1 MKRLLTLSM
10 LFICVTALFA
20 QNDVTKFLGIPV
32 DGSKSEM
39 IQKLKAK
46 GFRYDSELDCLKGEF
61 NGRDSYISV
70 VTNNDKVYRIM
81 VRDVSGLNETNIR
94 IRFNT
99 LCRQFEN
106 NKKYQSVSSESYII
120 PEDENISYEMSV
132 NKKRYQASYVQFP
145 EGGID
150 STTIAQE
157 AQTFIYSKY
166 SQEQLSSF
174 TEEQGQE
181 LMAELLQLQYM
192 ADKLD
197 KKSVWFM
204 IAKQYGEYY
213 ILLYYD
219 NGYNQA
225 NGEDL

>member
-1 MKRLLTLSM
+1 MKKLLSLVLLLACSA
-10 LFICVTALFA
+10 VSYA
-20 QNDVTKFLGIPV
+20 QNEVTQFLGIPV

-70 VTNNDKVYRIM
+70 VTNNNKVYRIM
-81 VRDVSGLNETNIR
+81 VRDVTSSSESDIR

-106 NKKYQSVSSESYII
+106 NKKYQSLSSESYII

-132 NKKRYQASYVQFP
+132 NKKRYQASYFQIP

-150 STTIAQE
+150 STTIMKETQS
-157 AQTFIYSKY
+157 FIFSKY
-166 SQEQLSSF
+166 SQEQLSSL
-174 TEEQGQE
+174 TEEQTQE
-181 LMAELLQLQYM
+181 LMTEVLLYM
-192 ADKLD
+192 TEKFYNR
-197 KKSVWFM
+197 SVWFM
-204 IAKQYGEYY
+204 IDEMYGDYY
-213 ILLYYD
+213 VLLYYD

-225 NGEDL
+225 DGEDL

>member
-10 LFICVTALFA
+10 LFVCVTALFA

-81 VRDVSGLNETNIR
+81 VRDAMASDETSIR

-120 PEDENISYEMSV
+120 PEDEDIAYNISIK
-132 NKKRYQASYVQFP
+132 NKRYQASYFQVP

-174 TEEQGQE
+174 TEEQRQE
-181 LMAELLQLQYM
+181 LMADFLQYM
-192 ADKLD
+192 TDKLD

-204 IAKQYGEYY
+204 ITEQFGDYNL
-213 ILLYYD
+213 LLYYD

>member
-1 MKRLLTLSM
+1 M
-10 LFICVTALFA
+10 LFVCVTALFA

-81 VRDVSGLNETNIR
+81 VRDAMASDETSIR

-120 PEDENISYEMSV
+120 PEDEDIAYNISIK
-132 NKKRYQASYVQFP
+132 NKRYQASYFQVP

-174 TEEQGQE
+174 TEEQKQE
-181 LMAELLQLQYM
+181 IMTELLQYM
-192 ADKLD
+192 TDKLY

-204 IAKQYGEYY
+204 IAEQYGEYY

>member
-10 LFICVTALFA
+10 LFICVTTLFA

-46 GFRYDSELDCLKGEF
+46 GFQYDSELDCLKGEF

-81 VRDVSGLNETNIR
+81 VRDAMASDETSIR
-94 IRFNT
+94 IRFNA

-120 PEDENISYEMSV
+120 PEDEDIAYNISIK
-132 NKKRYQASYVQFP
+132 NKRYQASYFQVP

-174 TEEQGQE
+174 TEEQRQE
-181 LMAELLQLQYM
+181 LMADFLQYM
-192 ADKLD
+192 TDKLD

-204 IAKQYGEYY
+204 IAEQFGDYNL
-213 ILLYYD
+213 LLYYD